1 MQYQATV
8 AIAVA
13 VSLLVIGAILVIIPY
28 YDASTGAYNPSL
40 SFFYSEIVGF
50 LAISLI
56 IAGVGLGI
64 GGGVL
69 AILNIGKPDFYRDKG
84 DFGRDKRYMT
94 KNHFAGIGK
103 IIGGVI
109 LIILGIGAYGV
120 TAYVNS
126 MAAQGVEQCGSFVG
140 QLGQTFSSDISQ
152 KCSIA
157 NIVQATGGTGII
169 IAIIFA
175 VIGIALII
183 LGSISRLKIE
193 SGSNSLGHVTDG
205 EAK

>member
-1 MQYQATV
+1 LQYQATV

-13 VSLLVIGAILVIIPY
+13 VALLVIGAILVIIPY
-28 YDASTGAYNPSL
+28 YDGSTGAYNPSL

-50 LAISLI
+50 LAISLM

-69 AILNIGKPDFYRDKG
+69 AILNIGKPDFYRDKAY
-84 DFGRDKRYMT
+84 FNRDKRYTT

-126 MAAQGVEQCGSFVG
+126 MAAQGMEQCGSFLG

-152 KCSIA
+152 RCSIA
-157 NIVQATGGTGII
+157 NIVQATGSTGVI
-169 IAIIFA
+169 IATVF
-175 VIGIALII
+175 VVVGIALVI
-183 LGSISRLKIE
+183 LGSILRLKIE
-193 SGSNSLGHVTDG
+193 TT
-205 EAK
+205 APR